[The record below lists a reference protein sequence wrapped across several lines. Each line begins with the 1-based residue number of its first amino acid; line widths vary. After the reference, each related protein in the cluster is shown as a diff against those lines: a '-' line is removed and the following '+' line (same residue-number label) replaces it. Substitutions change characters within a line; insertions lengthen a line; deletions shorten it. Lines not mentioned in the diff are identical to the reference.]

1 VITFEG
7 IYFCVASTVMG
18 SLFLVL
24 DTKKK
29 KKKKEKEKERKNEK
43 KEKKRKIPSFGVLA
57 LFYCDLQLNL
67 LANLDTMWF
76 EPFIGLMASFC
87 ILTIIVSYGLALHG
101 ILLTDS
107 HRSLTISFSLSR
119 C

>member
-29 KKKKEKEKERKNEK
+29 RKNKKEKRKKKKEKRKEKENSLFW
-43 KEKKRKIPSFGVLA
+43 SFG
-57 LFYCDLQLNL
+57 
-67 LANLDTMWF
+67 
-76 EPFIGLMASFC
+76 P
-87 ILTIIVSYGLALHG
+87 
-101 ILLTDS
+101 ILL
-107 HRSLTISFSLSR
+107 
-119 C
+119 